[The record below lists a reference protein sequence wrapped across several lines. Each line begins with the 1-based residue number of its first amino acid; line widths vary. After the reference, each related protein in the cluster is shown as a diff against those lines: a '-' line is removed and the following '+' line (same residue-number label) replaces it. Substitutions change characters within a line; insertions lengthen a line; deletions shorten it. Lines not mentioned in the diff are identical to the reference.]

1 MTPKQC
7 DRCGAPHAADRCQAH
22 SKSTGQQC
30 GNAPIRG
37 ASTCRMHGSS
47 TPAARAKA
55 AANVAR
61 EEAERA
67 VQTLGLPRE
76 IDPGRALLEE
86 VWRTAGAVAW
96 LEAKVREL
104 GEHDLVWG
112 MTKQKDGG
120 DDRGTTYEAKPSI
133 WYELWIRERRHLLE
147 VCDKTL
153 RAGVEER
160 QVRLAESFGKQI
172 LGLLDGVLGDL
183 GLTPDQQQLARTVVP
198 RHLRAIDGGA

>member
-1 MTPKQC
+1 MTPKNC
-7 DRCGAPHAADRCQAH
+7 DRCAAPHAPDRCQAH
-22 SKSTGQQC
+22 SKATGQQC
-30 GNAPIRG
+30 GNSPIRG
-37 ASTCRMHGSS
+37 ASTCRMHGSAA
-47 TPAARAKA
+47 PAARAKA

-61 EEAERA
+61 QEAERA

-76 IDPGRALLEE
+76 IDPGQALLEE

-96 LEAKVREL
+96 LEARVHEL
-104 GEHDLVWG
+104 GEDDLVWG

-133 WYELWIRERRHLLE
+133 WYELWVRERKHLTE

-160 QVRLAESFGKQI
+160 TMRLAESFGQQI
-172 LGLLDGVLGDL
+172 HGFLDGVFRDL
-183 GLTPDQQQLARTVVP
+183 HLSAAQQKLVPTVVP

>member
-1 MTPKQC
+1 MTPTQC
-7 DRCGAPHAADRCQAH
+7 DRCHAPHAPDRCQAH

-37 ASTCRMHGSS
+37 AATCRMHGSS

-133 WYELWIRERRHLLE
+133 WYELWIRERKHLLE

-153 RAGVEER
+153 RAGVEKRQVELAER
-160 QVRLAESFGKQI
+160 QGQLIAVAIHGI
-172 LGLLDGVLGDL
+172 LGDL
-183 GLTPDQQQLARTVVP
+183 RLSDAQQQLARTVVP